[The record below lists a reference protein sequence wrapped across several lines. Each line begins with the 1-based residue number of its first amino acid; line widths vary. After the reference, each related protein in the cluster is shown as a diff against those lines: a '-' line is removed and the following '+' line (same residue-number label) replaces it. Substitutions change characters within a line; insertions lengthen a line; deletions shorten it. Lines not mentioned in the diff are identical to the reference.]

1 MAFVVSDVTRPLIVY
16 DDDCGFCT
24 WSVRYADA
32 RGDFDIVGF
41 SELSPELRGRL
52 PADYESC
59 VHLIADGRVYSCGA
73 AAEEVLS
80 RLGWGWGLVI
90 GAVRLVPFRAKIREP
105 LYRWVA
111 DHRSLFGR
119 LVRRFG

>member
-1 MAFVVSDVTRPLIVY
+1 MTRPTIVY
-16 DDDCGFCT
+16 DDDCGFCA
-24 WSVRYADA
+24 WSVRYAIA
-32 RGDFDIVGF
+32 RGKFDVVGF
-41 SELSPELRGRL
+41 SELSPELRARL

-59 VHLIADGRVYSCGA
+59 VHLIVDGRVYSCGA

-90 GAVRLVPFRAKIREP
+90 AAFRLVPFRAAIREP
-105 LYRWVA
+105 AYRWVA
-111 DHRSLFGR
+111 DHRPLFGR